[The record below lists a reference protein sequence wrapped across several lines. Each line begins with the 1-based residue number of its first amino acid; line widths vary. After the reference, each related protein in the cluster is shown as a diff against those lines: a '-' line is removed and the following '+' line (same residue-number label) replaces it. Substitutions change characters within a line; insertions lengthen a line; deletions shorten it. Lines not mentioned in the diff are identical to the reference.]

1 MIIKRTIFFVFATLA
16 LFVTATH
23 AQTYPNKAIRVV
35 VPYPPGGTP
44 DILIRELGPKLTAA
58 LGQQIIVDN
67 RPGAGGNIGSEL
79 VARSAPDGYTLI
91 MGTVGTHS
99 INQSLYKKL
108 SFDPIKDFAPVA
120 LIATMPNV
128 LVVNTSFPAKS
139 VKDLIAIAKA
149 KPGAVL
155 YASGGNGT
163 SHHLGGAMFAK
174 MVGVDMTHVPYKGAG
189 QALPD
194 LIGGQVNIM
203 FDNITSSMPHIKSG
217 RLRVLAV
224 TTPKRSPALPDV
236 PTMQEAGV
244 PGYEMSGWFGLLAP
258 VKTPPEIVARLNKAI
273 NKILQ
278 SIEMKELLAK
288 QGAEIVISSPAE
300 FATFVKERTDKMAKV
315 VKDSGAQ
322 ID

>member
-1 MIIKRTIFFVFATLA
+1 MIITRTILFIFAMLA
-16 LFVTATH
+16 IV
-23 AQTYPNKAIRVV
+23 AQAETYPSKPIRVV

-58 LGQQIIVDN
+58 LGQQIIVEN
-67 RPGAGGNIGSEL
+67 RPGAGGNIGSEV
-79 VARSAPDGYTLI
+79 VAKAAPDGYTLV
-91 MGTVGTHS
+91 MGTTATHS
-99 INQSLYKKL
+99 INQALYKKL
-108 SFDPIKDFAPVA
+108 AYDPLKDFVAVA

-128 LVVNTSFPAKS
+128 LVVNNDFP
-139 VKDLIAIAKA
+139 VKNVKELIALAKA
-149 KPGAVL
+149 KPGTITFG
-155 YASGGNGT
+155 SGGNGT
-163 SHHLGGAMFAK
+163 THHLSGALFEK
-174 MVGVDMTHVPYKGAG
+174 MTGVDMTHVPYKGAG

-194 LIGGQVNIM
+194 LIGGQINIM
-203 FDNITSSMPHIKSG
+203 FDNITSSMAYIKSG
-217 RLRVLAV
+217 KLRVLAV
-224 TTPKRSPALPDV
+224 TTPKRSAALPDV

-258 VKTPPEIVARLNKAI
+258 AKTPPEIVARLNKAI

-288 QGAEIVISSPAE
+288 QGAEIVISTPAE
-300 FATFVKERTDKMAKV
+300 FTAFVKERTDKMTKV

>member
-1 MIIKRTIFFVFATLA
+1 MIITRTILFIFAMLA
-16 LFVTATH
+16 IV
-23 AQTYPNKAIRVV
+23 AQAETYPSKSIRVV

-44 DILIRELGPKLTAA
+44 DILIRELAPKLTAA

-67 RPGAGGNIGSEL
+67 RPGAGGNIGSEV
-79 VARSAPDGYTLI
+79 VAKAAPDGYTLV
-91 MGTVGTHS
+91 MGTTATHS
-99 INQSLYKKL
+99 INQALYKKL
-108 SFDPIKDFAPVA
+108 AYDPRKDFVAVA

-128 LVVNTSFPAKS
+128 LVVNNDFP
-139 VKDLIAIAKA
+139 VKNVKELIALAKA
-149 KPGAVL
+149 KPGTITFG
-155 YASGGNGT
+155 SGGNGT
-163 SHHLGGAMFAK
+163 THHLSGALFEK
-174 MVGVDMTHVPYKGAG
+174 MTGVDMTHVPYKGAG

-194 LIGGQVNIM
+194 LIGGQINIM
-203 FDNITSSMPHIKSG
+203 FDNITSSMAYIKSG
-217 RLRVLAV
+217 KLRVLAV
-224 TTPKRSPALPDV
+224 TTPKRSAALPDV

-258 VKTPPEIVARLNKAI
+258 AKTPPEIVARLNKAI

-288 QGAEIVISSPAE
+288 QGAEIVISTPAE
-300 FATFVKERTDKMAKV
+300 FTAFVKERTDKMTKV

>member
-1 MIIKRTIFFVFATLA
+1 MIITRTIPFIFAMLA
-16 LFVTATH
+16 IV
-23 AQTYPNKAIRVV
+23 AQAETYPSKSIRVV

-44 DILIRELGPKLTAA
+44 DILIRELAPKLTAA

-67 RPGAGGNIGSEL
+67 RPGAGGNIGSEV
-79 VARSAPDGYTLI
+79 VAKAAPDGYTLV
-91 MGTVGTHS
+91 MGTTATHS
-99 INQSLYKKL
+99 INQALYKKL
-108 SFDPIKDFAPVA
+108 AYDPLKDFVAVA

-128 LVVNTSFPAKS
+128 LVVNNDFP
-139 VKDLIAIAKA
+139 VKNVKELIALAKA
-149 KPGAVL
+149 KPGTITFG
-155 YASGGNGT
+155 SGGNGT
-163 SHHLGGAMFAK
+163 THHLSGALFEK
-174 MVGVDMTHVPYKGAG
+174 MTGVDMTHVPYKGAG

-194 LIGGQVNIM
+194 LIGGQINIM
-203 FDNITSSMPHIKSG
+203 FDNITSSMAYIKSG
-217 RLRVLAV
+217 KLRVLAV
-224 TTPKRSPALPDV
+224 TTPKRSAALPDV

-258 VKTPPEIVARLNKAI
+258 AKTPPEIVARLNKAI

-288 QGAEIVISSPAE
+288 QGAEIVISTPAE
-300 FATFVKERTDKMAKV
+300 FTAFVKERTDKMTKV

>member
-1 MIIKRTIFFVFATLA
+1 MIITRTILFIFAMLA
-16 LFVTATH
+16 IV
-23 AQTYPNKAIRVV
+23 AQAETYPSKPIRVV

-58 LGQQIIVDN
+58 LGQQIIVEN
-67 RPGAGGNIGSEL
+67 RPGAGGNIGAEV
-79 VARSAPDGYTLI
+79 VAKAAPDGYTLV
-91 MGTVGTHS
+91 MGSAATHS

-108 SFDPIKDFAPVA
+108 AYDPLKDFVAVA

-128 LVVNTSFPAKS
+128 LVVNNDFP
-139 VKDLIAIAKA
+139 VKNVKELIALAKA
-149 KPGAVL
+149 KPGTITFG
-155 YASGGNGT
+155 SGGNGT
-163 SHHLGGAMFAK
+163 THHLSGALFEK
-174 MVGVDMTHVPYKGAG
+174 MTGVDMTHVPYKGAG

-194 LIGGQVNIM
+194 LIGGQINIM
-203 FDNITSSMPHIKSG
+203 FDNITSSMAYIKSG
-217 RLRVLAV
+217 KLRVLAV
-224 TTPKRSPALPDV
+224 TTPKRSAALPDV

-258 VKTPPEIVARLNKAI
+258 AKTPPEIVARLNKAI

-288 QGAEIVISSPAE
+288 QGAEIVISTPAE
-300 FATFVKERTDKMAKV
+300 FTAFVKERTDKMTKV

>member
-1 MIIKRTIFFVFATLA
+1 MIITRTILFIFAMLA
-16 LFVTATH
+16 IV
-23 AQTYPNKAIRVV
+23 AQAETYPSKSIRVV

-44 DILIRELGPKLTAA
+44 DILIRELAPKLTAA

-67 RPGAGGNIGSEL
+67 RPGAGGNIGSEV
-79 VARSAPDGYTLI
+79 VAKAAPDGYTLV
-91 MGTVGTHS
+91 MGTTATHS
-99 INQSLYKKL
+99 INQALYKKL
-108 SFDPIKDFAPVA
+108 AYDPLKDFVAVA

-128 LVVNTSFPAKS
+128 LVVNNDFP
-139 VKDLIAIAKA
+139 VKNVKELIALAKA
-149 KPGAVL
+149 KPGTITFG
-155 YASGGNGT
+155 SGGNGT
-163 SHHLGGAMFAK
+163 THHLSGALFEK
-174 MVGVDMTHVPYKGAG
+174 MTGVDMTHVPYKGAG

-194 LIGGQVNIM
+194 LIGGQINIM
-203 FDNITSSMPHIKSG
+203 FDNITSSMAYIKSG
-217 RLRVLAV
+217 KLRVLAV
-224 TTPKRSPALPDV
+224 TTPKRSAALPDV

-258 VKTPPEIVARLNKAI
+258 AKTPPEIVARLNKAI

-288 QGAEIVISSPAE
+288 QGAEIVISTPAE
-300 FATFVKERTDKMAKV
+300 FTAFVKERTDKMTKV

>member
-1 MIIKRTIFFVFATLA
+1 MIITRTILFIFAMLA
-16 LFVTATH
+16 IV
-23 AQTYPNKAIRVV
+23 AQAETYPSKPIRVV

-58 LGQQIIVDN
+58 LGQQIIVEN
-67 RPGAGGNIGSEL
+67 RPGAGGNIGSEV
-79 VARSAPDGYTLI
+79 VAKAAPDGYTLV
-91 MGTVGTHS
+91 MGTTATHS
-99 INQSLYKKL
+99 INQALYKKL
-108 SFDPIKDFAPVA
+108 AYDPVKDFVAVA

-128 LVVNTSFPAKS
+128 LVVNNDFPAKS
-139 VKDLIAIAKA
+139 VKELIALAKA
-149 KPGAVL
+149 KPGTITFG
-155 YASGGNGT
+155 SGGNGT
-163 SHHLGGAMFAK
+163 THHLSGALFEK
-174 MVGVDMTHVPYKGAG
+174 MTGVDMTHVPYKGAG

-194 LIGGQVNIM
+194 LIGGQINIM
-203 FDNITSSMPHIKSG
+203 FDNITSSMAYIKSG
-217 RLRVLAV
+217 KLRVLAV
-224 TTPKRSPALPDV
+224 TTPKRSAALPDV

-258 VKTPPEIVARLNKAI
+258 AKTPPEIVARLNKAI

-288 QGAEIVISSPAE
+288 QGAEIVISTPAE
-300 FATFVKERTDKMAKV
+300 FTAFVKERTDKMTKV

>member
-1 MIIKRTIFFVFATLA
+1 MFIRQIFVALFIFFA
-16 LFVTATH
+16 LMAQ
-23 AQTYPNKAIRVV
+23 AQTYPNKPIRVV
-35 VPYPPGGTP
+35 VPYPPAGTP
-44 DILIRELGPKLTAA
+44 DILIRELGPRLSAI

-79 VARSAPDGYTLI
+79 VAKSVPDGYTLI
-91 MGTVGTHS
+91 MGTVATHS

-108 SFDPIKDFAPVA
+108 TFDPIKDFAPVA

-128 LVVNTSFPAKS
+128 LVVNNDFPAKS
-139 VKDLIAIAKA
+139 VKDVIAIAKA

-163 SHHLGGAMFAK
+163 SHHLGGAMFEK
-174 MVGVDMTHVPYKGAG
+174 MAGVDMTHVPYKGAG

-194 LIGGQVNIM
+194 LIGGQTNIM

-217 RLRVLAV
+217 KLRVLAV
-224 TTPKRSPALPDV
+224 TTLKRSPALPDI
-236 PTMQEAGV
+236 PTVNESGV
-244 PGYEMSGWFGLLAP
+244 PGFEMSAWFGLLAP
-258 VKTPPEIVARLNKAI
+258 AKTPPEIIDRLNKAM
-273 NKILQ
+273 NQILQ
-278 SIEMKELLAK
+278 TAEVKELLAK
-288 QGAEIVISSPAE
+288 QGAEVAITTPTE
-300 FATFVKERTDKMAKV
+300 FASYIKERTEKMAKV

>member
-1 MIIKRTIFFVFATLA
+1 MIITRTILFIFAMLA
-16 LFVTATH
+16 IV
-23 AQTYPNKAIRVV
+23 AQAETYPSKSIRVV

-58 LGQQIIVDN
+58 LGQQIIVEN
-67 RPGAGGNIGSEL
+67 RPGAGGNIGSEV
-79 VARSAPDGYTLI
+79 VAKAAPDGYTLV
-91 MGTVGTHS
+91 MGTTATHS
-99 INQSLYKKL
+99 INQALYKKL
-108 SFDPIKDFAPVA
+108 AYDPVKDFVAVA

-128 LVVNTSFPAKS
+128 LVVNNDFPAKS
-139 VKDLIAIAKA
+139 VKELIALAKA
-149 KPGAVL
+149 KPGTITFG
-155 YASGGNGT
+155 SGGNGT
-163 SHHLGGAMFAK
+163 THHLSGALFEK
-174 MVGVDMTHVPYKGAG
+174 MTGVDMTHVPYKGAG

-194 LIGGQVNIM
+194 LIGGQINIM
-203 FDNITSSMPHIKSG
+203 FDNITSSMAYIKSG
-217 RLRVLAV
+217 KLRVLAV
-224 TTPKRSPALPDV
+224 TTPKRSAALPDV

-258 VKTPPEIVARLNKAI
+258 AKTPPEIVARLNKAI

-288 QGAEIVISSPAE
+288 QGAEIVISTPAE
-300 FATFVKERTDKMAKV
+300 FTAFVKERTDKMTKV

>member
-1 MIIKRTIFFVFATLA
+1 MVIKRTIIIVFATLA

-67 RPGAGGNIGSEL
+67 RPGAGGNIGSEA
-79 VARSAPDGYTLI
+79 VAKAAPDGYTLI
-91 MGTVGTHS
+91 MGTVATHS

-108 SFDPIKDFAPVA
+108 SFNPIKDFAPIA

-128 LVVNTSFPAKS
+128 LVVNNDFPARS
-139 VKDLIAIAKA
+139 VNDLIALAKA
-149 KPGAVL
+149 KPGTIT
-155 YASGGNGT
+155 YCSGGNGT
-163 SHHLGGAMFAK
+163 SHHLGGALFEK
-174 MVGVDMTHVPYKGAG
+174 MTGIEMIHVPYKGAG

-203 FDNITSSMPHIKSG
+203 FDNITSSMSHIKSG
-217 RLRVLAV
+217 KLRVLAV
-224 TTPKRSPALPDV
+224 TTPKRSAALPDV
-236 PTMQEAGV
+236 PTVQEAGV
-244 PGYEMSGWFGLLAP
+244 PGYEISAWFGLLAP
-258 VKTPPEIVARLNKAI
+258 AKTPLEIVERLNREL

-278 SIEMKELLAK
+278 TAEIKEMLAK
-288 QGAEIVISSPAE
+288 QGADIAISSPAE
-300 FATFVKERTDKMAKV
+300 FAAFVKERTDKMAKV

>member
-1 MIIKRTIFFVFATLA
+1 MIITRTILFIFAMLA
-16 LFVTATH
+16 IV
-23 AQTYPNKAIRVV
+23 AQAETYPSKSIRVV

-58 LGQQIIVDN
+58 LGQQIIVEN
-67 RPGAGGNIGSEL
+67 RPGAGGNIGSEV
-79 VARSAPDGYTLI
+79 VAKAAPDGYTLV
-91 MGTVGTHS
+91 MGTTATHS
-99 INQSLYKKL
+99 INQALYKKL
-108 SFDPIKDFAPVA
+108 AYDPLKDFVAVA

-128 LVVNTSFPAKS
+128 LMVNNDFP
-139 VKDLIAIAKA
+139 VKNVKELIALAKA
-149 KPGAVL
+149 KPGTITFG
-155 YASGGNGT
+155 SGGNGT
-163 SHHLGGAMFAK
+163 THHLSGALFEK
-174 MVGVDMTHVPYKGAG
+174 MTGVDMTHVPYKGAG

-194 LIGGQVNIM
+194 LIGGQINIM
-203 FDNITSSMPHIKSG
+203 FDNITSSMAYIKSG
-217 RLRVLAV
+217 KLRVLAV
-224 TTPKRSPALPDV
+224 TTPKRSAALPDV

-258 VKTPPEIVARLNKAI
+258 AKTPPEIVARLNKAI

-288 QGAEIVISSPAE
+288 QGAEIVISTPAE
-300 FATFVKERTDKMAKV
+300 FTAFVKERTDKMTKV

>member
-1 MIIKRTIFFVFATLA
+1 MIITRTILFIFAMLA
-16 LFVTATH
+16 IV
-23 AQTYPNKAIRVV
+23 AQAEIYPSKPIRVV

-58 LGQQIIVDN
+58 LGQQIIVEN
-67 RPGAGGNIGSEL
+67 RPGAGGNIGAEV
-79 VARSAPDGYTLI
+79 VAKAAPDGYTLV
-91 MGTVGTHS
+91 MGTTATHS

-108 SFDPIKDFAPVA
+108 AYDPLKDFVAVA

-128 LVVNTSFPAKS
+128 LVVNNDFP
-139 VKDLIAIAKA
+139 VKNVKELIALAKA
-149 KPGAVL
+149 KPGTITFG
-155 YASGGNGT
+155 SGGNGT
-163 SHHLGGAMFAK
+163 THHLSGALFEK
-174 MVGVDMTHVPYKGAG
+174 MTGVDMTHVPYKGAG

-194 LIGGQVNIM
+194 LIGGQINIM
-203 FDNITSSMPHIKSG
+203 FDNITSSMAYIKSG
-217 RLRVLAV
+217 KLRVLAV
-224 TTPKRSPALPDV
+224 TTPKRSAALPDV

-258 VKTPPEIVARLNKAI
+258 AKTPPEIVARLNKAI

-288 QGAEIVISSPAE
+288 QGAEIVISTPAE
-300 FATFVKERTDKMAKV
+300 FTAFVKERTDKMTKV

>member
-1 MIIKRTIFFVFATLA
+1 MIITRTILFIFAMLA
-16 LFVTATH
+16 IV
-23 AQTYPNKAIRVV
+23 AQAETYPSKPIRVV

-58 LGQQIIVDN
+58 LGQQIIVEN
-67 RPGAGGNIGSEL
+67 RPGAGGNIGAEV
-79 VARSAPDGYTLI
+79 VAKAAPDGYTLV
-91 MGTVGTHS
+91 MGTTATHS

-108 SFDPIKDFAPVA
+108 AYDPLKDFVAVA

-128 LVVNTSFPAKS
+128 LVVNNDFP
-139 VKDLIAIAKA
+139 VKNVKELIALAKA
-149 KPGAVL
+149 KPGTITFG
-155 YASGGNGT
+155 SGGNGT
-163 SHHLGGAMFAK
+163 THHLSGALFEK
-174 MVGVDMTHVPYKGAG
+174 MTGVDMTHVPYKGAG

-194 LIGGQVNIM
+194 LIGGQINIM
-203 FDNITSSMPHIKSG
+203 FDNITSSMAYIKSG
-217 RLRVLAV
+217 KLRVLAV
-224 TTPKRSPALPDV
+224 TTPKRSAALPDV

-258 VKTPPEIVARLNKAI
+258 AKTPPEIVARLNKAI

-288 QGAEIVISSPAE
+288 QGAEIVISTPAE
-300 FATFVKERTDKMAKV
+300 FTAFVKERTDKMTKV

>member
-1 MIIKRTIFFVFATLA
+1 MIITRTILFIFAMLA
-16 LFVTATH
+16 IV
-23 AQTYPNKAIRVV
+23 AQAETYPSKPIRVV

-44 DILIRELGPKLTAA
+44 DILIRELAPKLTAA

-67 RPGAGGNIGSEL
+67 RPGAGGNIGSEV
-79 VARSAPDGYTLI
+79 VAKAAPDGYTLV
-91 MGTVGTHS
+91 MGTTATHS

-108 SFDPIKDFAPVA
+108 AYDPLKDFVAVA

-128 LVVNTSFPAKS
+128 LVVNNDFP
-139 VKDLIAIAKA
+139 VKNVKELIALAKA
-149 KPGAVL
+149 KPGTITFG
-155 YASGGNGT
+155 SGGNGT
-163 SHHLGGAMFAK
+163 THHLSGALFEK
-174 MVGVDMTHVPYKGAG
+174 MTDVDMTHVPYKGAG

-194 LIGGQVNIM
+194 LIGGQINIM
-203 FDNITSSMPHIKSG
+203 FDNITSSMAYIKSG
-217 RLRVLAV
+217 KLRVLAV
-224 TTPKRSPALPDV
+224 TTPKRSAALPDV

-258 VKTPPEIVARLNKAI
+258 AKTPPEIVARLNKAI

-288 QGAEIVISSPAE
+288 QGAEIVISTPAE
-300 FATFVKERTDKMAKV
+300 FTAFVKERTDKMTKV

>member
-1 MIIKRTIFFVFATLA
+1 MIITRTILFIFAMLA
-16 LFVTATH
+16 IV
-23 AQTYPNKAIRVV
+23 AQAEIYPSKPIRVV

-44 DILIRELGPKLTAA
+44 DILIRELAPKLTAA

-67 RPGAGGNIGSEL
+67 RPGAGGNIGSEV
-79 VARSAPDGYTLI
+79 VAKAAPDGYTLV
-91 MGTVGTHS
+91 MGTTATHS
-99 INQSLYKKL
+99 INQALYKKL
-108 SFDPIKDFAPVA
+108 AYDPVKDFVAVA

-128 LVVNTSFPAKS
+128 LVVNNDFP
-139 VKDLIAIAKA
+139 VKNVKELIALAKA
-149 KPGAVL
+149 KPGTITFG
-155 YASGGNGT
+155 SGGNGT
-163 SHHLGGAMFAK
+163 THHLSGALFEK
-174 MVGVDMTHVPYKGAG
+174 MTGVDMTHVPYKGAG

-194 LIGGQVNIM
+194 LIGGQINIM
-203 FDNITSSMPHIKSG
+203 FDNITSSMAYIKSG
-217 RLRVLAV
+217 KLRVLAV
-224 TTPKRSPALPDV
+224 TTPKRSAALPDV

-258 VKTPPEIVARLNKAI
+258 AKTPPEIVARLNKAI

-288 QGAEIVISSPAE
+288 QGAEIVISTPAE
-300 FATFVKERTDKMAKV
+300 FTAFVKERTDKMTKV

>member
-1 MIIKRTIFFVFATLA
+1 MIITRTILFIFAMLA
-16 LFVTATH
+16 IV
-23 AQTYPNKAIRVV
+23 AQAETYPSKPIRVV

-58 LGQQIIVDN
+58 LGQQIIVEN
-67 RPGAGGNIGSEL
+67 RPGAGGNIGSEV
-79 VARSAPDGYTLI
+79 VAKAAPDGYTLV
-91 MGTVGTHS
+91 MGTTATHS
-99 INQSLYKKL
+99 INQALYKKL
-108 SFDPIKDFAPVA
+108 AYDPVKDFVAVA

-128 LVVNTSFPAKS
+128 LVVNNDFP
-139 VKDLIAIAKA
+139 VKNVKELIALAKA
-149 KPGAVL
+149 KPGTITFG
-155 YASGGNGT
+155 SGGNGT
-163 SHHLGGAMFAK
+163 THHLSGALFEK
-174 MVGVDMTHVPYKGAG
+174 MTGVDMTHVPYKGAG

-194 LIGGQVNIM
+194 LIGGQINIM
-203 FDNITSSMPHIKSG
+203 FDNITSSMAYIKSG
-217 RLRVLAV
+217 KLRVLAV
-224 TTPKRSPALPDV
+224 TTPKRSAALPDV

-258 VKTPPEIVARLNKAI
+258 AKTPPEIVARLNKAI

-288 QGAEIVISSPAE
+288 QGAEIVISTPAE
-300 FATFVKERTDKMAKV
+300 FTAFVKERTDKMTKV